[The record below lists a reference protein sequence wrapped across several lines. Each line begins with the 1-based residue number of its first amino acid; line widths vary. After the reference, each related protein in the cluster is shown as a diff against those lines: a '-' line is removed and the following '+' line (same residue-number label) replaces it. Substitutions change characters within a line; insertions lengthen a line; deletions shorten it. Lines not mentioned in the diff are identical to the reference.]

1 MSIQSEIDRLAT
13 VKADLKA
20 AINGASGA
28 TVGDV
33 FGDYPGA
40 ITSGKAAIAS
50 AITEKGV
57 ATAADATFQQMAEKI
72 GEIQSTPEYEL
83 VEVSTS
89 GANTQFITL
98 KDGALL
104 ATFDRDSTVLIVKG
118 TIFTFAYNISSPSIT
133 GDLKN
138 LGVDTR
144 GYPMIKVNG
153 AGSIKI
159 GGGGSN

>member
-1 MSIQSEIDRLAT
+1 MSTTADKLAYLSAT
-13 VKADLKA
+13 KDTLKA
-20 AINGASGA
+20 ILTA
-28 TVGDV
+28 
-33 FGDYPGA
+33 
-40 ITSGKAAIAS
+40 
-50 AITEKGV
+50 KGV
-57 ATAADATFQQMAEKI
+57 EVPEGTTFRRMAEMV

-83 VEVSTS
+83 VEASTS

-104 ATFDRDSTVLIVKG
+104 ATFDMDATVQVVKG
-118 TIFTFAYNISSPSIT
+118 TIFTFANNISSPSIT

-138 LGVDTR
+138 LGVDTK

-153 AGSIKI
+153 AGSIKT